1 MPPGYPNCGFEAKV
15 RHPMEST
22 TLKHEE
28 AACRGIG
35 GSLALN
41 NEDCLVLGAWRQ
53 KVAKKIEQQRTAGVC
68 VMRRHK
74 PLGERAPREWDRRRA
89 GLFIPHSF
97 DVGICLSQSL

>member
-41 NEDCLVLGAWRQ
+41 NEDCLVLGAWR
-53 KVAKKIEQQRTAGVC
+53 KK
-68 VMRRHK
+68 
-74 PLGERAPREWDRRRA
+74 D
-89 GLFIPHSF
+89 
-97 DVGICLSQSL
+97 